1 MGARSTGIEMLDKL
15 LDHGLPPG
23 KSMLL
28 HTTPGIQNDVIGYQ
42 YLLTRINDG
51 CKTFCLISTTLPD
64 LARRSIDAYGW
75 KEKFDAAEKA
85 GKFFFIDAISTSLGI
100 PAKERYNVDIHD
112 IQNIDETLSNSI
124 EEIEDGAGLINS
136 FSTIVDEV
144 GVDEA
149 LKLSKKWNKLA
160 EDKGV
165 NLIYLFTAWEYP
177 DELYQALNATMNSV
191 VRVAGIEKRVI
202 TGQYFSVMKADW
214 TEVEERP
221 ILCTILRPGGL
232 RVYIPKLLVT
242 GPYNAGKTSFTQ
254 SLATKSVS
262 VDRKAIE
269 KFPTTVALDI
279 GHVDYKTFS
288 ADIFGTPG
296 QERFDMLLR
305 PLGEEAAGVFVVI
318 DSTDPKTFPRA
329 KEMVQKCYVESLP
342 KVIVANKQN
351 LEGALSPEEIRGRMA
366 LGPDVPVVP
375 VRAAPGA
382 KLPSVDPCQLNKEDV
397 CRALDAMLAQ
407 IYA

>member
-1 MGARSTGIEMLDKL
+1 MRVRSTGIEMLDKL
-15 LDHGLPPG
+15 LDQGLPAG

-28 HTTPGIQNDVIGYQ
+28 YTTPGVQSDVIGYQ
-42 YLLTRINDG
+42 CLLARIND
-51 CKTFCLISTTLPD
+51 KTFCFISTTLPD
-64 LARRSIDAYGW
+64 LARRSIDRYGW
-75 KEKFDAAEKA
+75 WEMFSSAEEA
-85 GKFFFIDAISTSLGI
+85 GKFFFIDAISSMLGV
-100 PAKERYNVDIHD
+100 PSKERYSVDIHNVQKVD
-112 IQNIDETLSNSI
+112 DVVSKSI
-124 EEIEDGAGLINS
+124 EEIKDGAGLINS
-136 FSTIVDEV
+136 FSTIIDEV
-144 GVDEA
+144 GMEEA
-149 LKLSKKWNKLA
+149 LKLAEKWNKLA
-160 EDKGV
+160 EQNNV

-177 DELYQALNATMNSV
+177 NELYQALNKMMNSV
-191 VRVAGIEKRVI
+191 VKVAGIEKRVI
-202 TGQYFSVMKADW
+202 TGQYFSVLKADW

-242 GPYNAGKTSFTQ
+242 GPYNAGKTSFMH

-262 VDRKAIE
+262 VDRKALE
-269 KFPTTVALDI
+269 RFPTTVALDV

-305 PLGEEAAGVFVVI
+305 PLGEEAVGVFVVV

-351 LEGALSPEEIRGRMA
+351 LEGALKPEEIKERMA
-366 LGPDVPVVP
+366 IGPDVPVIP
-375 VRAAPGA
+375 VRAAPDA
-382 KLPSVDPCQLNKEDV
+382 KLPSVDPCPLNKEDV
-397 CRALDAMLAQ
+397 YKALDAMLAQ

>member
-1 MGARSTGIEMLDKL
+1 MRVRSTGIEMLDKL
-15 LDHGLPPG
+15 LDHGLPQG

-28 HTTPGIQNDVIGYQ
+28 YTTPGIQSDVIGYQ
-42 YLLTRINDG
+42 CLLARIND
-51 CKTFCLISTTLPD
+51 KTFCFISTTLPD
-64 LARRSIDAYGW
+64 LARRSIDKYGW
-75 KEKFDAAEKA
+75 REKFDAAEKA
-85 GKFFFIDAISTSLGI
+85 GNFFFIDAISSTLGV
-100 PAKERYNVDIHD
+100 PTRERYNVDIHD
-112 IQNIDETLSNSI
+112 VQKIDEVLSRSI
-124 EEIEDGAGLINS
+124 EEIEDGTGLINS
-136 FSTIVDEV
+136 FSTIIDEI
-144 GVDEA
+144 GADEA
-149 LKLSKKWNKLA
+149 LKLAEKWNKIA
-160 EDKGV
+160 EEKSV

-177 DELYQALNATMNSV
+177 SELYQALNGMMNSIV
-191 VRVAGIEKRVI
+191 KVAGIEKRVI

-242 GPYNAGKTSFTQ
+242 GPYNAGKTSFMH

-262 VDRKAIE
+262 VDRKAVE

-305 PLGEEAAGVFVVI
+305 PLGEEAVGVFVVI
-318 DSTDPKTFPRA
+318 DSTDPKTFSRA

-351 LEGALSPEEIRGRMA
+351 LDGALSPEEIRERMA

-382 KLPSVDPCQLNKEDV
+382 KLPSIDPCPLSKEDV
-397 CRALDAMLAQ
+397 YKALDAMLAQ